1 MLRYKRVLIKLSGGA
16 IAGEQQF
23 GFDPASVDFIVREV
37 LSARDLGVEIVIVV
51 GGGNIF
57 RGRISEEWSIDRV
70 EADSMGMLGTVINA
84 VMLRAALKSRSTYET
99 RVMTATSMEWV
110 AEPYI
115 RLRALKHLE
124 KGYIIVMA
132 GGIGNPYVTTD
143 YPAVQRALET
153 RCEAILVAKHGVD
166 GVYTGDPR
174 RDSSA
179 VRYASMDYEEVI
191 RRDLKVM
198 DQPALM
204 LAKEH
209 NMPMHVFDFD
219 RSGSILSIVTGES
232 VGTYL
237 GNGVPVTLATS

>member
-1 MLRYKRVLIKLSGGA
+1 
-16 IAGEQQF
+16 
-23 GFDPASVDFIVREV
+23 
-37 LSARDLGVEIVIVV
+37 
-51 GGGNIF
+51 
-57 RGRISEEWSIDRV
+57 
-70 EADSMGMLGTVINA
+70 
-84 VMLRAALKSRSTYET
+84 
-99 RVMTATSMEWV
+99 
-110 AEPYI
+110 
-115 RLRALKHLE
+115 
-124 KGYIIVMA
+124 
-132 GGIGNPYVTTD
+132 VTTD

-174 RDSSA
+174 HDSTA

-219 RSGSILSIVTGES
+219 RPGSILSIVTGES

-237 GNGVPVTLATS
+237 GNGVPVTLAAS